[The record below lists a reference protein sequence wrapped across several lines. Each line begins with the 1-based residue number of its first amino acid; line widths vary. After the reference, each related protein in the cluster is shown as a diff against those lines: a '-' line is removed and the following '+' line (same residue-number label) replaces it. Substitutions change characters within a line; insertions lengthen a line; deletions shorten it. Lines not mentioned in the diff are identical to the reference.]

1 MSLTLHVRDDG
12 TVHLNDA
19 PVEVPSGVSPFRA
32 GIDAAKRAAA
42 TMNEEVVPLTARTD
56 AETFELLIVRGA
68 VVDAESA
75 RAADPDSI
83 AVKLPTPAPAPTLPE
98 NATDDQ
104 RLDERVDE
112 AVAPHCGRSCNRR
125 RLRGVGTDATVVSR
139 TCSRRFDDGTGPLAP
154 RWAGRAGWMVRA
166 SLMGRDRHRGPS
178 PQSRHV

>member
-83 AVKLPTPAPAPTLPE
+83 AVKI
-98 NATDDQ
+98 
-104 RLDERVDE
+104 
-112 AVAPHCGRSCNRR
+112 
-125 RLRGVGTDATVVSR
+125 
-139 TCSRRFDDGTGPLAP
+139 
-154 RWAGRAGWMVRA
+154 GRA
-166 SLMGRDRHRGPS
+166 
-178 PQSRHV
+178 HV